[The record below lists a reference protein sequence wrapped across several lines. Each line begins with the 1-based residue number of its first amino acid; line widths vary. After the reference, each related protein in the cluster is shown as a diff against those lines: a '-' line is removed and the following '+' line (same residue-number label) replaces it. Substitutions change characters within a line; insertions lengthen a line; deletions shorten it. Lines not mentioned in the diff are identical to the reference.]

1 MYMKKS
7 TLIISCFAGISMV
20 ALAGCGDSSSGTDAK
35 GAADEASEK
44 YFPDIKSGSCDFK
57 KEDKVWK
64 YTSTAEADGDVSV
77 VARYYTYKKGGSI
90 DSNVVVTTG
99 EDVKMACKYADETVY
114 DDDEAGSKISSTC
127 KDDALYTIDVQ
138 EGIDPDLSRDE
149 AFDEVMQTCKTLNK
163 VKLDGKGDAGDT
175 GKDDDGDTED
185 EGKVICDFDDD
196 DLWIVQ
202 EDGDYGKYRY
212 HEWHGDSVTVWWV
225 KENGSI
231 FGTNT
236 TKQDKAQT
244 LKDFKKK
251 CTEYKDLNPKGG
263 EKEEDGGSSSSAESS
278 DGCIASF
285 NGECLAW
292 ACSKEHKE
300 TCTDK
305 ERCEMGD
312 KDYCEEEDDDGED
325 EEGDDVCSE
334 TNKKLCTSEELCEMG
349 DKNYCDD
356 DDGPATTTV
365 TCDFAVTDNEW
376 EVVINNDM
384 SMIYEWTGTSYKV
397 YNLSR
402 DDTGS
407 ADNCQSTLE
416 SFGSTFDDASC
427 EGSVFVGLTMMSEQ
441 EDCDESCREQAYEAV
456 KQMSCSE

>member
-20 ALAGCGDSSSGTDAK
+20 ALAGCGSSSSGTDAK
-35 GAADEASEK
+35 DAADEASEK

-127 KDDALYTIDVQ
+127 KNDALYTIDVQ

-175 GKDDDGDTED
+175 GKNDDGDTED

-263 EKEEDGGSSSSAESS
+263 DEEVDGEGDGGSSSSSKPN
-278 DGCIASF
+278 DGCIASL

-300 TCTDK
+300 TCSDK
-305 ERCEMGD
+305 ELCEMGD
-312 KDYCEEEDDDGED
+312 KDYCEE
-325 EEGDDVCSE
+325 
-334 TNKKLCTSEELCEMG
+334 
-349 DKNYCDD
+349 DD
-356 DDGPATTTV
+356 DDDIDDDDDDDNGVATVAV

-416 SFGSTFDDASC
+416 SFGSAFDDASC
-427 EGSVFVGLTMMSEQ
+427 EGSVFVGLTMMSEPQ
-441 EDCDESCREQAYEAV
+441 DCDESCREQAYETV
-456 KQMSCSE
+456 KQMSCGE

>member
-7 TLIISCFAGISMV
+7 TLIISCFAGISML

-35 GAADEASEK
+35 DTASEASEK
-44 YFPDIKSGSCDFK
+44 YFPDIKGGSCDFK

-99 EDVKMACKYADETVY
+99 EDIKMACKYADEEVY
-114 DDDEAGSKISSTC
+114 DDEQAGSRISSTC
-127 KDDALYTIDVQ
+127 KNGALYTIDVQ
-138 EGIDPDLSRDE
+138 EDIDPELSRDE
-149 AFDEVMQTCKTLNK
+149 AFDDVMRACELLNNVKPSGKTN
-163 VKLDGKGDAGDT
+163 AGDN
-175 GKDDDGDTED
+175 DD

-263 EKEEDGGSSSSAESS
+263 DEEDDGEGDGGSSSSSKPN

-300 TCTDK
+300 TCTDEELCK
-305 ERCEMGD
+305 MGD
-312 KDYCEEEDDDGED
+312 KDYCEEDDDDGED
-325 EEGDDVCSE
+325 EEGDD
-334 TNKKLCTSEELCEMG
+334 
-349 DKNYCDD
+349 
-356 DDGPATTTV
+356 DGPATTTI
-365 TCDFAVTDNEW
+365 TCDFDVTDDEW

-384 SMIYEWTGTSYKV
+384 STIYEWTGTSYKV

>member
-35 GAADEASEK
+35 DTASEASEK
-44 YFPDIKSGSCDFK
+44 YFPDIKGGSCDFK

-64 YTSTAEADGDVSV
+64 YTTSIETDGDVSV
-77 VARYYTYKKGGSI
+77 SARYYTYKKGGSI

-99 EDVKMACKYADETVY
+99 EDIKMACKYADEKVY
-114 DDDEAGSKISSTC
+114 DDEQAGSRISSTC
-127 KDDALYTIDVQ
+127 KNGALYTIDVQ
-138 EGIDPDLSRDE
+138 EDIDPELSRDE
-149 AFDEVMQTCKTLNK
+149 AFDDVMRACELLNNVKPSGKTN
-163 VKLDGKGDAGDT
+163 AGDN
-175 GKDDDGDTED
+175 DDDPED

-251 CTEYKDLNPKGG
+251 CTEYKDLTPKEGD
-263 EKEEDGGSSSSAESS
+263 KEEGGSSSSSKPS
-278 DGCIASF
+278 DGCIVSVG
-285 NGECLAW
+285 GECKAW
-292 ACSKEHKE
+292 ACSKEH
-300 TCTDK
+300 TDMCTD
-305 ERCEMGD
+305 EELCEMGD
-312 KDYCEEEDDDGED
+312 KDYCEE
-325 EEGDDVCSE
+325 
-334 TNKKLCTSEELCEMG
+334 
-349 DKNYCDD
+349 DD
-356 DDGPATTTV
+356 DDDIDDDDDDDNGAATTTV

-384 SMIYEWTGTSYKV
+384 SMIYEWAGTSYKV

-416 SFGSTFDDASC
+416 SFGSAFDDASC

-456 KQMSCSE
+456 KQMSCGE

>member
-20 ALAGCGDSSSGTDAK
+20 ALSGCGDSSSGTDAK

-114 DDDEAGSKISSTC
+114 DDEEAGSKISSTC
-127 KDDALYTIDVQ
+127 KNDALYTIDVQ

-149 AFDEVMQTCKTLNK
+149 AFDDVMRACELLNNVKPSGKTN
-163 VKLDGKGDAGDT
+163 AGDN
-175 GKDDDGDTED
+175 DDDPED

-251 CTEYKDLNPKGG
+251 CTEYKDLNPKEG
-263 EKEEDGGSSSSAESS
+263 EKKEDGGSSSSTKPS
-278 DGCIASF
+278 DGCIASL

-300 TCTDK
+300 SCTDK
-305 ERCEMGD
+305 ELCEMGD
-312 KDYCEEEDDDGED
+312 KDYCEE
-325 EEGDDVCSE
+325 
-334 TNKKLCTSEELCEMG
+334 
-349 DKNYCDD
+349 DD
-356 DDGPATTTV
+356 DDDIDDDDDDDNGVATATV

-376 EVVINNDM
+376 EVKIDDSFSTLYVWN
-384 SMIYEWTGTSYKV
+384 SSTSYESFMVTRDEQESETACLALLVAAGESDDAECDGAVMVTKMK
-397 YNLSR
+397 LSEE
-402 DDTGS
+402 
-407 ADNCQSTLE
+407 DNCDQACRQS
-416 SFGSTFDDASC
+416 
-427 EGSVFVGLTMMSEQ
+427 
-441 EDCDESCREQAYEAV
+441 AYEAIV
-456 KQMSCSE
+456 DMSCSE

>member
-1 MYMKKS
+1 MDIKKS
-7 TLIISCFAGISMV
+7 SLIISCFAGVSML

-35 GAADEASEK
+35 DAADEASEK

-114 DDDEAGSKISSTC
+114 DDEQAGSRISSTC
-127 KDDALYTIDVQ
+127 KNGALYTIDVQ
-138 EGIDPDLSRDE
+138 EDIDPELSRDE

-175 GKDDDGDTED
+175 GKNDDGDTED

-251 CTEYKDLNPKGG
+251 CTEYKDLPPKEGD
-263 EKEEDGGSSSSAESS
+263 KEEGGSSSSSKPS
-278 DGCIASF
+278 DGCIVSVG
-285 NGECLAW
+285 GECKAW
-292 ACSKEHKE
+292 ACSKEHTE
-300 TCTDK
+300 MCSDE
-305 ERCEMGD
+305 ERCKMGD
-312 KDYCEEEDDDGED
+312 KDYCEEEDDDD
-325 EEGDDVCSE
+325 IEENDD
-334 TNKKLCTSEELCEMG
+334 
-349 DKNYCDD
+349 DDIDDDDDD

-365 TCDFAVTDNEW
+365 TCDFDVTDNEW
-376 EVVINNDM
+376 EVKIDDSFSTLYV
-384 SMIYEWTGTSYKV
+384 WTSSTSYEAFMV
-397 YNLSR
+397 TRDNQGSEAACLELLSSAGEG
-402 DDTGS
+402 DDAECDGAVMVTKMKLS
-407 ADNCQSTLE
+407 EEDNCDQ
-416 SFGSTFDDASC
+416 A
-427 EGSVFVGLTMMSEQ
+427 
-441 EDCDESCREQAYEAV
+441 CRESAYESIV
-456 KQMSCSE
+456 GMSCSE

>member
-7 TLIISCFAGISMV
+7 TLIISCFAGISML

-35 GAADEASEK
+35 G
-44 YFPDIKSGSCDFK
+44 P
-57 KEDKVWK
+57 
-64 YTSTAEADGDVSV
+64 
-77 VARYYTYKKGGSI
+77 
-90 DSNVVVTTG
+90 
-99 EDVKMACKYADETVY
+99 
-114 DDDEAGSKISSTC
+114 
-127 KDDALYTIDVQ
+127 
-138 EGIDPDLSRDE
+138 
-149 AFDEVMQTCKTLNK
+149 
-163 VKLDGKGDAGDT
+163 
-175 GKDDDGDTED
+175 ED

-251 CTEYKDLNPKGG
+251 CTEYKDLTPKEGD
-263 EKEEDGGSSSSAESS
+263 KEEGGSSSSSKPS
-278 DGCIASF
+278 DGCIVSVG
-285 NGECLAW
+285 GECKAW
-292 ACSKEHKE
+292 ACSKEH
-300 TCTDK
+300 TDMCTD
-305 ERCEMGD
+305 EELCEMGD
-312 KDYCEEEDDDGED
+312 KDYCEEEDDDD
-325 EEGDDVCSE
+325 IEENDD
-334 TNKKLCTSEELCEMG
+334 
-349 DKNYCDD
+349 DDIDDDDDD

-365 TCDFAVTDNEW
+365 TCDFDVTDNEW

-384 SMIYEWTGTSYKV
+384 STIYEWTGTSYKV

-441 EDCDESCREQAYEAV
+441 GDCDESCREQVYEAV
-456 KQMSCSE
+456 KQRSCSE

>member
-35 GAADEASEK
+35 DTASEASEK
-44 YFPDIKSGSCDFK
+44 YFPDIKGGSCDFK

-99 EDVKMACKYADETVY
+99 EDVKMACKYADEEVY
-114 DDDEAGSKISSTC
+114 DDEQAGSRISSTC
-127 KDDALYTIDVQ
+127 KNGALYTIDVQ

-149 AFDEVMQTCKTLNK
+149 AFDDVMRACELLNNVKPSGKTN
-163 VKLDGKGDAGDT
+163 AGDN
-175 GKDDDGDTED
+175 DDDPED

-263 EKEEDGGSSSSAESS
+263 EKEEDGGSSSSTEPS

-300 TCTDK
+300 TCSDK
-305 ERCEMGD
+305 ELCEMGD
-312 KDYCEEEDDDGED
+312 KDYCEEEDDDD
-325 EEGDDVCSE
+325 I
-334 TNKKLCTSEELCEMG
+334 
-349 DKNYCDD
+349 DD
-356 DDGPATTTV
+356 DDGDDNGPATTTV

-376 EVVINNDM
+376 EVVIDNDM

-416 SFGSTFDDASC
+416 SFGSAFDDASC

>member
-35 GAADEASEK
+35 DTASEASEK

-57 KEDKVWK
+57 IEDKVWK

-99 EDVKMACKYADETVY
+99 EDVKMACKYADEEVY
-114 DDDEAGSKISSTC
+114 DDEQAGSRISSTC
-127 KDDALYTIDVQ
+127 KNGALYTIDVQ

-149 AFDEVMQTCKTLNK
+149 AFDDVMRACELLNNVKPSGKTN
-163 VKLDGKGDAGDT
+163 AGDN
-175 GKDDDGDTED
+175 DDDPED

-263 EKEEDGGSSSSAESS
+263 EKEEDGGSSSSTEPS

-300 TCTDK
+300 TCSDK
-305 ERCEMGD
+305 ELCEMGD
-312 KDYCEEEDDDGED
+312 KDYCEEEDDDG
-325 EEGDDVCSE
+325 
-334 TNKKLCTSEELCEMG
+334 
-349 DKNYCDD
+349 

-376 EVVINNDM
+376 EVKIDDSFSTLYVWNSN
-384 SMIYEWTGTSYKV
+384 TSYESFMVTRDEQESETACLALLATAGEGDDAECDGAVMVTRMK
-397 YNLSR
+397 LSKE
-402 DDTGS
+402 
-407 ADNCQSTLE
+407 DNCDQACRQS
-416 SFGSTFDDASC
+416 
-427 EGSVFVGLTMMSEQ
+427 
-441 EDCDESCREQAYEAV
+441 AYEEIV
-456 KQMSCSE
+456 DMSCSE